1 MLSGAGCGRTK
12 WLQCHHIV
20 HWEDGG
26 PTDTANLVALC
37 SPHHRLHHRG
47 RLGIEGDADD
57 PDGLVFTDHRGR
69 RLTGVGRPAPPGQV
83 RLAGHWVHPSGER
96 LESHWVYFNE
106 PASRN

>member
-1 MLSGAGCGRTK
+1 MELWSA
-12 WLQCHHIV
+12 
-20 HWEDGG
+20 
-26 PTDTANLVALC
+26 
-37 SPHHRLHHRG
+37 HHRLHHRG
-47 RLGIEGDADD
+47 RLGIEGNADD

-106 PASRN
+106 PSPASPN